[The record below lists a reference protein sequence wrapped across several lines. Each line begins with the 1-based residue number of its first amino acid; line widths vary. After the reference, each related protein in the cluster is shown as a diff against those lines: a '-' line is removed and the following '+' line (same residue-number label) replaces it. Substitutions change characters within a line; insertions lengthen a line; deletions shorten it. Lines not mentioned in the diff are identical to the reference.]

1 MDCECRLPQELTT
14 RAKKTAPA
22 PETTASAVEQKRT
35 FLCVAD
41 ESEELSQAI
50 RFACRRSMRAEGGRV
65 GLLYIVG
72 PAEFQHWMAV
82 GDLMREERRQKAEEM
97 VQVVAAIAQ
106 KMTGKMP
113 EIYIR
118 EGDIHE
124 ELLKLIDED
133 KAIKVLVLGA
143 AATGEGPGPLVSYLV
158 SKLANK
164 LRVPVVIVPGTL
176 TDEQI
181 DAIT

>member
-1 MDCECRLPQELTT
+1 M
-14 RAKKTAPA
+14 AKKTKPVPEPSAPA
-22 PETTASAVEQKRT
+22 SEEKRT
-35 FLCVAD
+35 FLCVVD

-65 GLLYIVG
+65 GLLYIVA

-97 VQVVAAIAQ
+97 VQVVASIVQ
-106 KMTGKMP
+106 KLTGKMP

-124 ELLKLIDED
+124 ELPKLIDED
-133 KAIKVLVLGA
+133 EGIKVLVLGA

-164 LRVPVVIVPGTL
+164 LRVPVVVVPGTL

-181 DAIT
+181 DGIT